1 MASQPIT
8 PTATLSH
15 NIPGSCAAILT
26 QHSKLTDAERANKRI
41 YEDAKQRV
49 LGLPENKKLKQEVI
63 DEIVLVKD
71 SDDLLKLIEGKKG
84 EHKIWGHARQSL
96 PWRTTKASL
105 DIIERFKDLIGAL
118 SQLSTTTHLRSRP
131 MLLTTRADP
140 AIAAPVWGGICFL
153 IQVSR
158 LSCAL

>member
-1 MASQPIT
+1 M
-8 PTATLSH
+8 
-15 NIPGSCAAILT
+15 PGSCAAILT

-49 LGLPENKKLKQEVI
+49 LGLPENKNLKQEVI
-63 DEIVLVKD
+63 DEVVLVKD

-84 EHKIWGHARQSL
+84 EHKIWGHAGQSL

-118 SQLSTTTHLRSRP
+118 SQLSTTTYFRSRP
-131 MLLTTRADP
+131 MLLTT
-140 AIAAPVWGGICFL
+140 
-153 IQVSR
+153 
-158 LSCAL
+158 